1 MIPTWFREKII
12 QAHLNQR
19 AHMYYVLGN
28 LKDDELTK
36 IVTKE
41 EYSKSIAGI
50 VMHIGTAETYWFH
63 KAKNSIGPPT
73 IADTFDEVLGRI
85 KENTE
90 KISKI
95 VKECPEE
102 QLKII
107 PPKDGGPSIAWA
119 TLRTVQHG
127 IYHSGQIAKIRRM
140 IGTVDL
146 APDSED
152 LWGTAIDSTLDIL
165 GPLLMEK

>member
-12 QAHLNQR
+12 HAHANQR
-19 AHMYYVLGN
+19 AHMYFVLEN

-36 IVTKE
+36 IVTDE
-41 EYSKSIAGI
+41 EYSRSIAGI

-63 KAKNSIGPPT
+63 KANNSIGPPT

-90 KISKI
+90 KITKL

-102 QLKII
+102 QLRII
-107 PPKDGGPSIAWA
+107 PPNDGGPSIAWA

-127 IYHSGQIAKIRRM
+127 IYHSGQIAKIRRI
-140 IGTVDL
+140 IGTSEL
-146 APDSED
+146 PSDSAN
-152 LWGTAIDSTLDIL
+152 LWGIAVDSTLDIIRAL
-165 GPLLMEK
+165 QEK

>member
-1 MIPTWFREKII
+1 
-12 QAHLNQR
+12 
-19 AHMYYVLGN
+19 MYFVLEN

-36 IVTKE
+36 IVTDE
-41 EYSKSIAGI
+41 EYSRSIAGI

-63 KAKNSIGPPT
+63 KANNSIGPPT

-90 KISKI
+90 KITKL

-102 QLKII
+102 QLRII
-107 PPKDGGPSIAWA
+107 PPNDGGPSIAWA

-127 IYHSGQIAKIRRM
+127 IYHSGQIAKIRRI
-140 IGTVDL
+140 IGTSEL
-146 APDSED
+146 PSDSAN
-152 LWGTAIDSTLDIL
+152 LWGIAVDSTLDIIRAL
-165 GPLLMEK
+165 QEK